1 MKKLTFTS
9 VFSQLLLLLFVIAW
23 IVPTFGLFI
32 SSLRDK
38 DVLAISGWWTS
49 FTTTEVNE
57 IYRTKGKEDQ
67 IKEGDYYFIK
77 SNLFDENQGKEI
89 IDLELPLR
97 VLMNMRLV
105 KLHYLKMKQKLQFL
119 KMVIMFGNQKKSLK
133 RKKGKEFLYQ
143 LRALQ
148 ALHLI
153 IIKRCF
159 LKRD

>member
-57 IYRTKGKEDQ
+57 IYRTKGKGDQ

-77 SNLFDENQGKEI
+77 SNLFDEYQGKEI
-89 IDLELPLR
+89 YRFGITSKNIDEYEAVSYTHLTLPTTLT
-97 VLMNMRLV
+97 V
-105 KLHYLKMKQKLQFL
+105 
-119 KMVIMFGNQKKSLK
+119 
-133 RKKGKEFLYQ
+133 
-143 LRALQ
+143 
-148 ALHLI
+148 
-153 IIKRCF
+153 
-159 LKRD
+159 